1 MNKEGQV
8 NSGLSTLVAA
18 VELQVLPEPL
28 SLEATPAVDGV
39 PPMLEYPAAPGL
51 NQQPPLLGETHL
63 PKPKLVQDCDQLLID
78 TQKITSISTLEP
90 DLMESMTKIPSA
102 DMLHSQLADGFPI
115 VLGCIK
121 ERFLNICEVLQPF
134 LEFLTQSTSNVHL
147 LSSKPNAHMISNC
160 YVTSLPLVYFSNIL
174 YSKELLVSIAAR
186 TFAVSSKPAARS
198 LDASNI
204 WGYPLPIMDNAD
216 SYQFWVVHLNGCTG
230 EQYLNGVPTSHHSRL
245 YKTHDSLV
253 AFVRNQFDE
262 LRLDEEAH
270 LRGGFTNNCETI
282 YIAGFN
288 SSQQVSPHGKQLKPQ
303 RLTSIAF
310 SSCIFSG

>member
-1 MNKEGQV
+1 
-8 NSGLSTLVAA
+8 
-18 VELQVLPEPL
+18 VELRVLPEPL

-51 NQQPPLLGETHL
+51 NQQPPLLGEPHL
-63 PKPKLVQDCDQLLID
+63 PKPKLPQDFDQALIA
-78 TQKITSISTLEP
+78 TQKITPVSTLEP
-90 DLMESMTKIPSA
+90 DMMVSMNKILPT
-102 DMLHSQLADGFPI
+102 DLLHSQLVDGVPI
-115 VLGCIK
+115 VLGRIK
-121 ERFLNICEVLQPF
+121 EQFPDICGVLQPF
-134 LEFLTQSTSNVHL
+134 LEFLTQSTSTVHL

-160 YVTSLPLVYFSNIL
+160 YMTSLPLVYFSNIL
-174 YSKELLVSIAAR
+174 YSKELLVSIATR

-198 LDASNI
+198 FDASNI
-204 WGYPLPIMDNAD
+204 WGYPLPIMDNAN

-230 EQYLNGVPTSHHSRL
+230 EQYLNGVPTSHRSRF

-253 AFVRNQFDE
+253 EFVRNQFDE
-262 LRLDEEAH
+262 LRPDKEAH
-270 LRGGFTNNCETI
+270 LHGGFTNNCETT

-288 SSQQVSPHGKQLKPQ
+288 SSQQVSPHGKQLKPR